1 MIRVV
6 TFDAAGTLI
15 RLLRPPGFVYAEVAQ
30 EFGCSLDGQN
40 VQNAF
45 RTVWKTFPPPDE
57 SDGPSRDDDRNWWRA
72 LVAATIAEAGYSIEP
87 FDRYFASV
95 YERFALPGVWE
106 IFPDI
111 PRVIAELQR
120 LSVRLGVISN
130 FDRRL
135 YRILE
140 DLNVHRVFEHVV
152 ISSEIG
158 ARKPAG
164 RIFEVASQQFNVKP
178 DEVLHIGDDSEADFE
193 GARSAGFSALLVD
206 PTRQNL
212 SQIPLLL
219 APNACGG

>member
-30 EFGCSLDGQN
+30 EFGCCLNGEN

-45 RTVWKTFPPPDE
+45 RTVWKNFPPPDE
-57 SDGPSRDDDRNWWRA
+57 FDGPIPDDDRNWWRA

-111 PRVIAELQR
+111 PRVLAELQR

-140 DLNVHRVFEHVV
+140 GLNVRSAFEHVV
-152 ISSEIG
+152 ISSEVG
-158 ARKPAG
+158 ARKPAS
-164 RIFEVASQQFNVKP
+164 RIFEVASRQFNVDP

-193 GARSAGFSALLVD
+193 GARSAGFSALLLD
-206 PTRQNL
+206 RRRQNL
-212 SQIPLLL
+212 SRIPLLL
-219 APNACGG
+219 